1 MALASPG
8 VGNMHYLLGLK
19 MKHSKMDNLVYNK
32 LKLQSYP
39 KSPDIPVHEAKNSFR
54 FRVRTATFKDFFCEK
69 YMNKAWPLCTVHM
82 DTQTHAVQ
90 CVQVKQMIS
99 IEGNYSNIFKEK
111 IPCDISRTLY
121 KITKLREDLI

>member
-1 MALASPG
+1 MKIKSKEYAL
-8 VGNMHYLLGLK
+8 NYLLGLK

-32 LKLQSYP
+32 LKLQSYL
-39 KSPDIPVHEAKNSFR
+39 KSPNIPVHEAKNLFR
-54 FRVRTATFKDFFCEK
+54 FRVRTASFKENFGEK
-69 YMNKAWPLCTVHM
+69 YMYKACPLCTVHM

-111 IPCDISRTLY
+111 IPCDVSRTLY
-121 KITKLREDLI
+121 KSQS